1 MVVIWLILLLI
12 LALIEFEEKDHL
24 KQINKF
30 VFPAAFLIIFGPL
43 ILLYLSRTA
52 FSILNPVFLITGII
66 QAGLMV
72 GLYFLVDKFV
82 VQSKENK

>member
-1 MVVIWLILLLI
+1 MIWIYLILLLL

-30 VFPAAFLIIFGPL
+30 VLPAAFLIIFGPL
-43 ILLYLSRTA
+43 LLLYYTRTA
-52 FSILNPVFLITGII
+52 FSILNPIFLITGII

-72 GLYFLVDKFV
+72 GLYFAVDKFV
-82 VQSKENK
+82 VHGKEKK